1 MNVKQSEMKR
11 ISVYTISA
19 VLLAVSGITSCAK
32 TTKGKMTNEWKITS
46 FENTE
51 TYVNSMGSKQTSI
64 YSMTDMV
71 VTDKTILEPVA
82 GSSSTSSETGTVNK
96 HELTIKKD
104 GTWSWTV
111 DVSFVDGNKTRNE
124 SVVRSGTWSFIGKTE
139 GDDFEKNERVL
150 FNVLEMN
157 GSEIETTNQQ
167 VTYNDSSKETYSTGK
182 NTMVYTIT
190 ESKNKKLEM
199 ELESKKV
206 YSDDSNSTSLS
217 VSQKIVLEKK

>member
-1 MNVKQSEMKR
+1 MKR
-11 ISVYTISA
+11 ISIYSISA
-19 VLLAVSGITSCAK
+19 ALLVVFGMTSCGK

-46 FENTE
+46 FESTE
-51 TYVNSMGSKQTSI
+51 TNVNTMGTKHTSI
-64 YSMTDMV
+64 YSMTDKT
-71 VTDKTILEPVA
+71 VTDKTVIEPTTGPA
-82 GSSSTSSETGTVNK
+82 STSSETGTVNK
-96 HELTIKKD
+96 HEWTIKKD

-111 DVSFVDGNKTRNE
+111 DVTFVDGNKTRNE

-157 GSEIETTNQQ
+157 TSETETTNQQ
-167 VTYNDSSKETYSTGK
+167 VTYSDAGKEMYSTGK

-206 YSDDSNSTSLS
+206 YSDDSNGSSIS
-217 VSQKIVLEKK
+217 VSQKMVLEKK